1 MPAAGS
7 GNSQHQPAGP
17 GSGIN
22 KPLGVGSD
30 LNSSDEWSFSSGSST
45 GFESA
50 GVCSDSVGS
59 GGSAWSQAR
68 HSDRGDNQQAVRRS
82 PLPLPTELTYTAPS
96 FPTLDI
102 TGEWGFD
109 EFMASLKA
117 AKDGAP
123 GPSRIT
129 NGLLRALPE
138 PVLRAW
144 WRILSRC
151 IDLQDFPPS
160 FRLGHIYAMPKPGHP
175 SIQNCRPITL
185 MECTLK
191 VLTRSL
197 NWRLMSGLLRNGVFS
212 SFQSGFTPG
221 KDGTDPVYIVKGTLE
236 DARERNLNLH
246 LLLADLE
253 KAFDSVES
261 WSLEESYRWAGLS
274 ERTVRLLGAL
284 DGRGYARVI
293 TPFGLTELH
302 AVLRGVRQGEV
313 LSPTKFILWLEP
325 WLRHAHVLYGHYG
338 HALREGARISHQ
350 AMADDVALVSGSGLG
365 MTTLAASF
373 GRFLVFHGVT
383 ISGSKSVYGSSDPLA
398 APIRLPIFKRSS
410 TLTCAD
416 IATAVIRPSP
426 PDATMRYLGDQVCL
440 TLRWAGA
447 NRAMA
452 PVVQMDVGALA
463 KRKIELTDAL
473 AYYSA
478 VTLGKGGYFFP
489 LGRISPTQLQS
500 WDSQLR
506 RILTAKAGMAPSSSS
521 AAIFATKPAGLGV
534 TSLSTLA
541 VAAGVTELV
550 KRLSSPGLLGAV
562 ARSRWDS
569 FHRLLAGEES
579 IPEIRP
585 SLLALHHTGYILR
598 LAWRFG
604 IQVHSQS
611 DLRVSFD
618 RLARDHS
625 LVTLMDTDMF
635 RSHLDKVRRSPFRT
649 LEDVRAY
656 VGMTP
661 SPPPL
666 GGGPRSPLEDL
677 PPVYCPGVCSVLQ
690 RRCNRCPPRPR
701 RRRRRGLIRVSFAWC
716 WKIARL
722 FLHQGSAIR
731 PCGPLVADAC
741 PFLTEITQPE
751 GLPIAGPPLRLQSDG
766 SLNPGANGA
775 FAVICLDTQDP
786 RLRLWPIKDLLLEGG
801 EVVPARYHA
810 IGYSGAGQEDL
821 SIDFLELLACV
832 WVAEKGPPTPVCL
845 DVDASYVTLTLDK
858 VRRGLSNLRWMRLP
872 NSPLWRR
879 LLAALTYRDKMN
891 IPLTI
896 AKCAAHGRDGSQEA
910 SITQGNACADSAAKL
925 TAGGGVKRWSPF
937 ILGLGRLDVDPLQ
950 ANWQV
955 WKDSLEGAFYVTLNG
970 WAFRG
975 DPRAGIRRVSG
986 QRCLDHWCGLRSGGA
1001 MARILSGGQASA
1013 PSLSLTSS
1021 RRHLNALGA
1030 EASHNILFQL
1040 RASSLRDASHMFRSD
1055 KGYWPLLS
1063 MAGGRPLCTHCDG
1076 LRPDAWHTLLECP
1089 AFEAPRHLL
1098 RGVAGSLLAGASARI
1113 QGASPLLDKIT
1124 RWLRRVF
1131 SPLCT
1136 LRRVRSHEAKAI
1148 QGPRL
1153 VDCLPEGGEGP
1164 LLHRSPGTLAS
1175 SLLAGLGRKPLF
1187 PTFVL
1192 LPGEWIH
1199 QVRKELDLLKVR
1211 TAIMLAVP
1219 SLCWPGYVSPPRPGE
1234 DTWFLP
1240 DSVWLLV
1247 WGSTAGF
1254 RCPEDLEVV
1263 ELSHILRPL
1272 LWFGTLGLS
1281 FHWRRRSWP
1290 LDAVDHPDLQK
1301 LLDEWKVLPAT
1312 PLPRP
1317 SLLDTAVLPSH
1328 SWVGILPKDRPPILG
1343 SVSDKDSKA
1352 GKALWASLNV
1362 VISAGLGHIL
1372 MMSRSLT
1379 AQELRF
1385 RKACAVARF
1394 RGRDL
1399 PSRQPPF
1406 KSWESSST
1414 FFPPSKRILNQALA
1428 YLKEGNP
1435 AQPSR
1440 QSALAYASRNG
1451 IPLKTGESLWLAI
1464 RYTESRIGPEGVH
1477 SIQAEQIPQPPLP
1490 QHICIP
1496 SRCVMCRGNLVA
1508 ALIRCAGCGTPR
1520 YCSTKCRKSDTVHWL
1535 ACGHV
1540 GLEGKAESADVL
1552 SRGLLGDWVMLSPDS
1567 LLELIPPR
1575 LPRLHPHLG
1584 LIYIS
1589 EGDAVFAGTVPP
1601 AGGMSVWQGTLTG
1614 DGTPGT
1620 ARPVGMDPVK
1630 PHDEG
1635 EVVGKVELVPT
1646 STPPPPP
1653 PGSPLPTDPG
1663 FEDLVE
1669 VTSSGPGLSIE
1680 SLVAP
1685 TPVLSADWYKA
1696 PSRFG
1701 SRLAAQMV
1709 SSRTIPVDIRSLGK
1723 GRWVSDAVMDVTCTL
1738 LAPHLAPG
1746 LRLIPSYMLH
1756 SLLSG
1761 GDLAARR
1768 WAPLLSAQDILM
1780 PVVRENH
1787 WFLLRCTPGTRTV
1800 GVINSLGIYGQ
1811 DGVVGP
1817 ISRALGM
1824 VSTTGAWAL
1833 QQIPS
1838 PQQTDGH
1845 SCGSYTIHSIL
1856 SVGLGSVSSPP
1867 LLSPALLSS
1876 LRTAWVLFLTASG
1889 IRSAV

>member
-1 MPAAGS
+1 M
-7 GNSQHQPAGP
+7 
-17 GSGIN
+17 
-22 KPLGVGSD
+22 LG
-30 LNSSDEWSFSSGSST
+30 
-45 GFESA
+45 
-50 GVCSDSVGS
+50 
-59 GGSAWSQAR
+59 
-68 HSDRGDNQQAVRRS
+68 
-82 PLPLPTELTYTAPS
+82 
-96 FPTLDI
+96 
-102 TGEWGFD
+102 
-109 EFMASLKA
+109 
-117 AKDGAP
+117 GAP
-123 GPSRIT
+123 
-129 NGLLRALPE
+129 
-138 PVLRAW
+138 
-144 WRILSRC
+144 
-151 IDLQDFPPS
+151 
-160 FRLGHIYAMPKPGHP
+160 
-175 SIQNCRPITL
+175 
-185 MECTLK
+185 
-191 VLTRSL
+191 
-197 NWRLMSGLLRNGVFS
+197 
-212 SFQSGFTPG
+212 
-221 KDGTDPVYIVKGTLE
+221 
-236 DARERNLNLH
+236 
-246 LLLADLE
+246 
-253 KAFDSVES
+253 
-261 WSLEESYRWAGLS
+261 
-274 ERTVRLLGAL
+274 
-284 DGRGYARVI
+284 
-293 TPFGLTELH
+293 
-302 AVLRGVRQGEV
+302 
-313 LSPTKFILWLEP
+313 
-325 WLRHAHVLYGHYG
+325 
-338 HALREGARISHQ
+338 
-350 AMADDVALVSGSGLG
+350 
-365 MTTLAASF
+365 
-373 GRFLVFHGVT
+373 
-383 ISGSKSVYGSSDPLA
+383 
-398 APIRLPIFKRSS
+398 
-410 TLTCAD
+410 
-416 IATAVIRPSP
+416 
-426 PDATMRYLGDQVCL
+426 
-440 TLRWAGA
+440 
-447 NRAMA
+447 
-452 PVVQMDVGALA
+452 
-463 KRKIELTDAL
+463 
-473 AYYSA
+473 
-478 VTLGKGGYFFP
+478 
-489 LGRISPTQLQS
+489 
-500 WDSQLR
+500 
-506 RILTAKAGMAPSSSS
+506 
-521 AAIFATKPAGLGV
+521 
-534 TSLSTLA
+534 
-541 VAAGVTELV
+541 
-550 KRLSSPGLLGAV
+550 
-562 ARSRWDS
+562 
-569 FHRLLAGEES
+569 
-579 IPEIRP
+579 
-585 SLLALHHTGYILR
+585 
-598 LAWRFG
+598 
-604 IQVHSQS
+604 
-611 DLRVSFD
+611 
-618 RLARDHS
+618 
-625 LVTLMDTDMF
+625 
-635 RSHLDKVRRSPFRT
+635 
-649 LEDVRAY
+649 
-656 VGMTP
+656 
-661 SPPPL
+661 
-666 GGGPRSPLEDL
+666 
-677 PPVYCPGVCSVLQ
+677 
-690 RRCNRCPPRPR
+690 
-701 RRRRRGLIRVSFAWC
+701 
-716 WKIARL
+716 
-722 FLHQGSAIR
+722 
-731 PCGPLVADAC
+731 
-741 PFLTEITQPE
+741 
-751 GLPIAGPPLRLQSDG
+751 
-766 SLNPGANGA
+766 
-775 FAVICLDTQDP
+775 
-786 RLRLWPIKDLLLEGG
+786 
-801 EVVPARYHA
+801 
-810 IGYSGAGQEDL
+810 
-821 SIDFLELLACV
+821 
-832 WVAEKGPPTPVCL
+832 
-845 DVDASYVTLTLDK
+845 
-858 VRRGLSNLRWMRLP
+858 
-872 NSPLWRR
+872 
-879 LLAALTYRDKMN
+879 
-891 IPLTI
+891 
-896 AKCAAHGRDGSQEA
+896 
-910 SITQGNACADSAAKL
+910 
-925 TAGGGVKRWSPF
+925 
-937 ILGLGRLDVDPLQ
+937 
-950 ANWQV
+950 
-955 WKDSLEGAFYVTLNG
+955 
-970 WAFRG
+970 
-975 DPRAGIRRVSG
+975 
-986 QRCLDHWCGLRSGGA
+986 
-1001 MARILSGGQASA
+1001 
-1013 PSLSLTSS
+1013 
-1021 RRHLNALGA
+1021 
-1030 EASHNILFQL
+1030 
-1040 RASSLRDASHMFRSD
+1040 
-1055 KGYWPLLS
+1055 
-1063 MAGGRPLCTHCDG
+1063 
-1076 LRPDAWHTLLECP
+1076 
-1089 AFEAPRHLL
+1089 
-1098 RGVAGSLLAGASARI
+1098 SARI

-1635 EVVGKVELVPT
+1635 EVVGMVELAPT